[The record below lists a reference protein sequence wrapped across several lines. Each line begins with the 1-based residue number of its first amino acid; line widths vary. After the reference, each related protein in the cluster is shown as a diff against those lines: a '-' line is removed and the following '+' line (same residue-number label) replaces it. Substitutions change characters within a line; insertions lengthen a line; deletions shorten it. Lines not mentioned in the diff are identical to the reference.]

1 MPDNENGQ
9 DIVEETTPAMPTDNK
24 PEVNDSLPD
33 EASERTKEQ
42 FDKLKESNKELAQK
56 LELLEKV
63 NQPEEPKI
71 SALERL
77 RPPSQEVKPVIPIEE
92 EPEEDLIDENGYIDE
107 ARLKKGLNNS
117 KLKAKDAEER
127 AKQAQQK
134 ADEAIRRIEEYEV
147 TNEKKRVHSDF
158 PEIDPY
164 SPKFNPELY
173 DQVSKDMLWNLVN
186 VGSEDFYGSTAK
198 VVSNFRQKNAGVIE
212 QQQTQQK
219 QTEQVKNEIQEPN
232 RSGSTSQSRREEL
245 MREIQQPK
253 QAGMDALTELMRQY

>member
-1 MPDNENGQ
+1 MPDNEIGQ
-9 DIVEETTPAMPTDNK
+9 EIVEETTSPMPSDNK

-33 EASERTKEQ
+33 EVSERTKEQ
-42 FDKLKESNKELAQK
+42 FEKLTEKNKELAQK

-63 NQPEEPKI
+63 NQTEEPKI

-77 RPPSQEVKPVIPIEE
+77 RPQGQKEVQPEIPEE
-92 EPEEDLIDENGYIDE
+92 EEVDETFSDENGYIDE
-107 ARLKKGLNNS
+107 ARLNNRINS
-117 KLKAKDAEER
+117 KAKVAEEKAKL
-127 AKQAQQK
+127 AQQK
-134 ADEAIRRIEEYEV
+134 AEEAIRRIEEYEIG
-147 TNEKKRVHSDF
+147 NEKKQVHSEF

-186 VGSEDFYGSTAK
+186 VGKEDFYGTTAK
-198 VVSNFRQKNAGVIE
+198 IVSQFRQKNAGVE
-212 QQQTQQK
+212 QQQQEQQK

-232 RSGSTSQSRREEL
+232 RSGSTSTSRKEEL

-253 QAGMDALTELMRQY
+253 QAGLDALTELMRGY